1 MQTATVEN
9 PLREGLRLERVP
21 APCAMVIFGASGDL
35 TRRKLMPALYN
46 LAIEGLLPSG
56 FSVVGYAR
64 RPLSNEEFRS
74 QMREGVD
81 QYSRRRPVD
90 PTVWETFEQGIS
102 YVDGDF
108 EDTGDF
114 RTLGKELERLDK
126 ERGTSGNRIY
136 YLAAPPGS
144 YQTIVDNIGA
154 AGLAGDAQGD
164 SWTRL
169 VVEKPFGRDLS
180 SAIALNEHLHTVFH
194 EKQIFRIDH
203 YLGKETVQNIMAF
216 RFANGI
222 FEPIWSR
229 NYIDHVQI
237 TVAETIGIEDRG
249 GYYDQAGAMRDMVQN
264 HMLQLLSVIGMEP
277 PITFEAD
284 AVRDEKVK
292 TLRAI
297 RPIKPEEVENY
308 AVRGQYGPGWVA
320 GLEVA
325 GYRQETKV
333 KPDSV
338 TETYVAVKLLIDN
351 WRWAGVP
358 FYLRTA
364 KRMPR
369 RVTEIAIQFKS
380 VPHPLFKSVGGA
392 PLEPNVLTLRIQPD
406 EGISLKI
413 AAKVPGPSLH
423 LRSVNMGFLYG
434 TSFFV
439 ESPDAYERLL
449 LDCMY
454 GESTLFTR
462 RDETEA
468 AWKPI
473 TEILEGWAISPPSRI
488 PQYDAGTWGPPEADA
503 FIARDGRA
511 WRQP

>member
-1 MQTATVEN
+1 MQTAMVEN

-46 LAIEGLLPSG
+46 LAIEGLIPSG

-64 RPLSNEEFRS
+64 RDLTTDMFRA
-74 QMREGVD
+74 QMRDGVD
-81 QYSRRRPVD
+81 RYSRRRPVD
-90 PTVWETFEQGIS
+90 PNVWETFEQGIS
-102 YVDGDF
+102 YVDGNF
-108 EDTGDF
+108 EDPKDYRALGD
-114 RTLGKELERLDK
+114 ELNRLDR
-126 ERGTSGNRIY
+126 ERGTCGNRIF
-136 YLAAPPGS
+136 YLAAPPRM
-144 YQTIVDNIGA
+144 YRTIVDNLGV
-154 AGLAGDAQGD
+154 AGLVGEQNDD

-169 VVEKPFGRDLS
+169 VVEKPFGRDLH
-180 SAIALNEHLHTVFH
+180 SAIELNDHLHTVFQ
-194 EKQIFRIDH
+194 ENQIFRIDH
-203 YLGKETVQNIMAF
+203 YLGKETVQNTMAF

-229 NYIDHVQI
+229 NYIDHIQM
-237 TVAETIGIEDRG
+237 TVAETIGVEDRG

-264 HMLQLLSVIGMEP
+264 HMLQLLSVIAMEP
-277 PITFEAD
+277 PINFDAD

-292 TLRAI
+292 VLRAI
-297 RPIKPEEVENY
+297 RSIKPDEVEKY
-308 AVRGQYGPGWVA
+308 TVRGQYGPGWVA
-320 GLEVA
+320 GEAVP
-325 GYRQETKV
+325 GYRQEPKV
-333 KPDSV
+333 NPDSM
-338 TETYVAVKLLIDN
+338 TETFVAVKLLIDN

-358 FYLRTA
+358 FYLRTG

-380 VPHPLFKSVGGA
+380 VPHPLFKETEGA
-392 PLEPNVLTLRIQPD
+392 PLEPNVLALRIQPD

-413 AAKVPGPSLH
+413 AAKVPGPH
-423 LRSVNMGFLYG
+423 IRLRSVNMGFLYG

-449 LDCMY
+449 LDCMF
-454 GESTLFTR
+454 GDSTLFTR

-473 TEILEGWAISPPSRI
+473 TEILQEWGEIPPPRFPNYES
-488 PQYDAGTWGPPEADA
+488 GTWGPAAADA
-503 FIARDGRA
+503 FMARDGRA

>member
-35 TRRKLMPALYN
+35 TSRKLMPALYN

-64 RPLSNEEFRS
+64 RDLTHDVFRA
-74 QMREGVD
+74 QMRDAVD
-81 QYSRRRPVD
+81 KYSRRRPVD

-102 YVDGDF
+102 YVQGNFEESGDY
-108 EDTGDF
+108 EK
-114 RTLGKELERLDK
+114 LGKELERLDK
-126 ERGTSGNRIY
+126 ERGTAGNRIY
-136 YLAAPPGS
+136 YLAAPPAA
-144 YQTIVDNIGA
+144 YQTIVDNLGG
-154 AGLAGDAQGD
+154 AGLVGEEQDE

-169 VVEKPFGRDLS
+169 VVEKPFGRDLG
-180 SAIALNEHLHTVFH
+180 SAIALNEHLHTVFR
-194 EKQIFRIDH
+194 EKQIYRIDH

-249 GYYDQAGAMRDMVQN
+249 GYYDNAGALRDMVQN

-277 PITFEAD
+277 PITFGAD

-297 RPIKPEEVENY
+297 RPISPEAVDEF
-308 AVRGQYGPGWVA
+308 AVRGQYAPGWVA
-320 GLEVA
+320 GQEVE
-325 GYRQETKV
+325 GYRQEAKV
-333 KPDSV
+333 NPESV
-338 TETYVAVKLLIDN
+338 TETFVAVKLLIDS

-358 FYLRTA
+358 FYLRTG

-380 VPHPLFKSVGGA
+380 VPHSLFKSTAGS

-413 AAKVPGPSLH
+413 AAKVPGPSIR

-473 TEILEGWAISPPSRI
+473 TEILEGWAIAPPQRI
-488 PQYDAGTWGPPEADA
+488 PQYDAGTWGPAEADA
-503 FIARDGRA
+503 FIARDGRS
-511 WRQP
+511 WRRP

>member
-1 MQTATVEN
+1 
-9 PLREGLRLERVP
+9 
-21 APCAMVIFGASGDL
+21 
-35 TRRKLMPALYN
+35 
-46 LAIEGLLPSG
+46 
-56 FSVVGYAR
+56 
-64 RPLSNEEFRS
+64 
-74 QMREGVD
+74 
-81 QYSRRRPVD
+81 
-90 PTVWETFEQGIS
+90 
-102 YVDGDF
+102 
-108 EDTGDF
+108 
-114 RTLGKELERLDK
+114 
-126 ERGTSGNRIY
+126 
-136 YLAAPPGS
+136 
-144 YQTIVDNIGA
+144 
-154 AGLAGDAQGD
+154 
-164 SWTRL
+164 
-169 VVEKPFGRDLS
+169 
-180 SAIALNEHLHTVFH
+180 
-194 EKQIFRIDH
+194 
-203 YLGKETVQNIMAF
+203 
-216 RFANGI
+216 
-222 FEPIWSR
+222 
-229 NYIDHVQI
+229 
-237 TVAETIGIEDRG
+237 
-249 GYYDQAGAMRDMVQN
+249 
-264 HMLQLLSVIGMEP
+264 MLQLLSVIGMEP

-320 GLEVA
+320 GLEVN
-325 GYRQETKV
+325 GYRQEAKV
-333 KPDSV
+333 APDSV
-338 TETYVAVKLLIDN
+338 TETFVAVKLLIDN

-358 FYLRTA
+358 FYLRTG

-454 GESTLFTR
+454 GDSTLFTR

-473 TEILEGWAISPPSRI
+473 TEILEGWALEPHERI
-488 PQYDAGTWGPPEADA
+488 PQYDSGTWGPSEADA

>member
-64 RPLSNEEFRS
+64 RDMSNETFRA
-74 QMREGVD
+74 QMRDAVD
-81 QYSRRRPVD
+81 KYSRRRPVD
-90 PTVWETFEQGIS
+90 PNVWETFEQGIS
-102 YVDGDF
+102 YVDGNF
-108 EDTGDF
+108 EDAGDYQK
-114 RTLGKELERLDK
+114 LGKELDRLDK

-136 YLAAPPGS
+136 YLAAPPTA
-144 YQTIVDNIGA
+144 YQTIVDNLGV
-154 AGLAGDAQGD
+154 AGLVCEAQD
-164 SWTRL
+164 ESWTRL
-169 VVEKPFGRDLS
+169 VVEKPFGRDLG
-180 SAIALNEHLHTVFH
+180 SAIALNEHLHTVFR
-194 EKQIFRIDH
+194 EKQIYRIDH

-249 GYYDQAGAMRDMVQN
+249 GYYDKAGALRDMVQN

-277 PITFEAD
+277 PINFGAD
-284 AVRDEKVK
+284 
-292 TLRAI
+292 
-297 RPIKPEEVENY
+297 
-308 AVRGQYGPGWVA
+308 AVRGQYAPGWVA
-320 GLEVA
+320 GEAVE
-325 GYRQETKV
+325 GYRQEPKV
-333 KPDSV
+333 NPESV
-338 TETYVAVKLLIDN
+338 TETFVAVKLLIDN

-358 FYLRTA
+358 FYLRTG
-364 KRMPR
+364 KRLPR

-380 VPHPLFKSVGGA
+380 VPHPLFKSTAGS

-413 AAKVPGPSLH
+413 AAKVPGPSIR

-473 TEILEGWAISPPSRI
+473 TEILEGWAIAPPQRI
-488 PQYDAGTWGPPEADA
+488 PQYDAGTWGPAEADA
-503 FIARDGRA
+503 FIARDGRS
-511 WRQP
+511 WRRP

>member
-1 MQTATVEN
+1 MHTAVVEN

-35 TRRKLMPALYN
+35 TSRKLMPALYN

-64 RPLSNEEFRS
+64 RDLTNDLFRN
-74 QMREGVD
+74 QMRDAVD
-81 QYSRRRPVD
+81 RHSRRRPVD
-90 PTVWETFEQGIS
+90 PNVWETFEQGIS
-102 YVDGDF
+102 YVDGNF
-108 EDTGDF
+108 ENLDDYKA
-114 RTLGKELERLDK
+114 LSNELTRLDR
-126 ERGTSGNRIY
+126 ERGTAGNRIF
-136 YLAAPPGS
+136 YLAAPPRM
-144 YQTIVDNIGA
+144 YQTIVDNLGA
-154 AGLAGDAQGD
+154 AGLVGEQSDE
-164 SWTRL
+164 SWTRV
-169 VVEKPFGRDLS
+169 VVEKPFGRDLQ
-180 SAIALNEHLHTVFH
+180 SAIDLNERLHTVFQ
-194 EKQIFRIDH
+194 ENQIFRIDH

-222 FEPIWSR
+222 FEPIWTR
-229 NYIDHVQI
+229 NYIDHIQM
-237 TVAETIGIEDRG
+237 TVAETIGVEDRG

-264 HMLQLLSVIGMEP
+264 HMLQLLSVIAMEP

-297 RPIKPEEVENY
+297 RPIKPEDVENFT
-308 AVRGQYGPGWVA
+308 VRGQYGPGWVA
-320 GLEVA
+320 GVSVP
-325 GYRQETKV
+325 GYRQEPKV
-333 KPDSV
+333 DPNS
-338 TETYVAVKLLIDN
+338 TIETFVAVKLLIDN

-358 FYLRTA
+358 FYLRTG

-380 VPHPLFKSVGGA
+380 VPHPLFKSTEGP

-406 EGISLKI
+406 EGIALKI
-413 AAKVPGPSLH
+413 AAKVPGPH
-423 LRSVNMGFLYG
+423 IRLRSVNMGFLYG

-449 LDCMY
+449 LDCMF
-454 GESTLFTR
+454 GDSTLFTR

-473 TEILEGWAISPPSRI
+473 TEILQEWGEVESPKFPN
-488 PQYDAGTWGPPEADA
+488 YEAGTWGPASADA
-503 FIARDGRA
+503 FMQRDGRA